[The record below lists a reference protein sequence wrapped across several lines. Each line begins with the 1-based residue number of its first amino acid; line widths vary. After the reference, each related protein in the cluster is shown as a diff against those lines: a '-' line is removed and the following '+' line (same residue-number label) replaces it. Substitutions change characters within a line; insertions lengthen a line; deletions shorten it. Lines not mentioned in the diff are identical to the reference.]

1 VVLNRLQEKGFEAFL
16 VGGCVRD
23 TLLGLGIKDWDIC
36 TSALP
41 TDILSCFAD
50 FQTIPTGI
58 DHGTITV
65 VIDRIPF
72 EVTTYRVDGEYRDF
86 RHPDGV
92 HFTSSLSEDLA
103 RRDFTVNAM
112 AYHPQV
118 GLVDLYDGQKDLQ
131 DKQIRC
137 VGEPQKRFG
146 EDALRILRG
155 LRFASV
161 LGFAVEKNTEK
172 AMEHQADLLEHIAKE
187 RIYHEITKLICGKS
201 AGEIIKKYSRILK
214 KVLPF
219 WEYNETFVP
228 MLSCLPSDPVLRYSV
243 LYSGSDKVEQAMK
256 ILRAPNAVSQKV
268 TVRSNLL
275 GCGLP
280 ENLPQARMFV
290 KEFGL
295 SVYEDMLTLK
305 TASGEET
312 NSSKE
317 FLDVITKN
325 NLCCSLEQL
334 AVSGKD
340 LLALGVSP
348 GKEMGQFLQT
358 LLLAVIDEKVDN
370 NHQSLLEY
378 LEKEIIV

>member
-1 VVLNRLQEKGFEAFL
+1 
-16 VGGCVRD
+16 
-23 TLLGLGIKDWDIC
+23 
-36 TSALP
+36 
-41 TDILSCFAD
+41 
-50 FQTIPTGI
+50 
-58 DHGTITV
+58 
-65 VIDRIPF
+65 
-72 EVTTYRVDGEYRDF
+72 
-86 RHPDGV
+86 
-92 HFTSSLSEDLA
+92 
-103 RRDFTVNAM
+103 
-112 AYHPQV
+112 
-118 GLVDLYDGQKDLQ
+118 
-131 DKQIRC
+131 
-137 VGEPQKRFG
+137 
-146 EDALRILRG
+146 
-155 LRFASV
+155 
-161 LGFAVEKNTEK
+161 
-172 AMEHQADLLEHIAKE
+172 
-187 RIYHEITKLICGKS
+187 
-201 AGEIIKKYSRILK
+201 
-214 KVLPF
+214 
-219 WEYNETFVP
+219 
-228 MLSCLPSDPVLRYSV
+228 
-243 LYSGSDKVEQAMK
+243 LYSGNDKVEQAMK

-268 TVRSNLL
+268 TVRSNLF
-275 GCGLP
+275 GRGLP

-340 LLALGVSP
+340 LLAFGVSP